1 MKYEYIQYVSVHS
14 GIAFPVNDKCNS
26 AFKMRNRRRIIKLPS
41 FWNREWT
48 SCRKNSWFIT

>member
-41 FWNREWT
+41 FWNRE
-48 SCRKNSWFIT
+48 